1 MEPVADLKER
11 ISTNVVSCQAFAKA
25 ESVSIP
31 TDPSAANARWASYW
45 IAAASNA
52 LVRIVRN
59 ICGFIINLC

>member
-11 ISTNVVSCQAFAKA
+11 ISTNVVSCQAFVKA

-31 TDPSAANARWASYW
+31 TDPSAANAQWASYW
-45 IAAASNA
+45 TAVASNA

-59 ICGFIINLC
+59 INGFIIKLW